1 MIFFKHRYLFRTGKW
16 YKPILALPNIPYPS
30 QKPAKALRFAVVIA
44 LINFFTVSAMAKAQQ
59 INLNLKNISL
69 ETVFNEIKKQT
80 GYGFWYDKEDIATAN
95 KISVSLKNGSLK
107 DALDQCLKNQPFTY
121 EIFDKT
127 IVVKQKAK
135 TSEKKTENKINDIE
149 IRGSVSDEK
158 GNPLVGVNVSVV
170 GTSKNTITDGKG
182 QFSISVT
189 NVNISLRFTYL
200 GFSAVEQKVVKD
212 IFLTIVLKEEPSTLN
227 SVDINAGY
235 YMVKDRERTGSIA
248 KITSS
253 TIEKQ
258 PINNIL
264 MGLQNRV
271 PGLDIVQQS
280 GVPGSGFIVQIRGRN
295 SIGSGTQPL
304 YIIDGVPY
312 PSTGIN
318 TANSSPILQSSNP
331 LSLINPND
339 IQSVEIL
346 KDADATAIY
355 GSRGANGI
363 ILITTKKGISGE
375 LKVNANIS
383 QGFSQVGREIDLMN
397 TQEYL
402 SMRMEAFRN
411 DNLSPSATDYD
422 VNGVWDKTKYTDW
435 QKELIGGTANVT
447 NASVSISGGNKN
459 SKYLVSGN
467 HYREGTV
474 FPGSFG
480 FKRTGAHTN
489 LDFGADENRF
499 KANFTATYSNSTSNL
514 MSTDLTSYITL
525 APNAPDPYNEYG
537 KLNWNYN
544 GSPLVFNPM
553 SFLLYTIDANTDNLI
568 ANANLRYR
576 ISKVLELKTSIGYT
590 SIKREE
596 IAKSPLEGLS
606 PSYGPTPADRSSQF
620 GNTSNNSWLVEPQLT
635 FEKKINN
642 GKLQA
647 LIGATLQQ
655 TAANYR
661 NIRGSNFNSD
671 ELLDNIASAS
681 VFSIT
686 QSDSYIYRYGALF
699 ARFNYNLQD
708 KYFFNITARR
718 DASSRFGSGNQIAN
732 FGAIGMAW
740 IFSEEKFIR
749 NSIPIISFGKLRA
762 SFGST
767 GNDQISD
774 YQYLQLYNSSTAYQ
788 GIPTLITSRISN
800 PNYGW
805 ENNNKLEAA
814 LQLGFLEDKVSL
826 QTAYFRN
833 RSSNQLVGNPLP
845 PSVGA
850 TIINAN
856 LPAIVQ
862 NSGWEFDTSIQI
874 INNSNWHWSTNFNI
888 SLPKNRLV
896 EYPGLSTSSNSTL
909 YIVGEPLNI
918 KRYLNTYVDPL
929 TGLYVFE
936 DVDKNGLQ
944 NDLDRYLN
952 KFIGQ
957 SAYGGLGSTIS
968 YKLFSLDILFSFSKT
983 TGFSYLN
990 NLSYAP
996 GYFSSNIPLNNQTKE
1011 VLERWQKQGD
1021 VSDIPKFSTTTPSY
1035 LNFLIGKSNGTQ
1047 SLADNSFVRLKNVSL
1062 SYKMPKKILSIVKV
1076 DNAELSVQGQNIFT
1090 ITRYPGLDPENSQLI
1105 SRLPPLRTFL
1115 FGLKVAL

>member
-1 MIFFKHRYLFRTGKW
+1 MIFFKHHSPHFRWRWLLVIESEPFKKYKLPKILKFAIVILFLTCFK
-16 YKPILALPNIPYPS
+16 
-30 QKPAKALRFAVVIA
+30 
-44 LINFFTVSAMAKAQQ
+44 VSATASAQK
-59 INLNLKNISL
+59 INLSLKDVSF
-69 ETVFNEIKKQT
+69 ETAFKEIEKQT
-80 GYGFWYDKEDIATAN
+80 GFIFWYDKAEVDLAG
-95 KISVSLKNGSLK
+95 KISVSIKNASIQQVLEE
-107 DALDQCLKNQPFTY
+107 CLKGSPFAF

-127 IVVKQKAK
+127 IA
-135 TSEKKTENKINDIE
+135 
-149 IRGSVSDEK
+149 IRRK
-158 GNPLVGVNVSVV
+158 PK
-170 GTSKNTITDGKG
+170 KNTSQESGKFSDLTIKGKVVDEQGSPMSGVTVKLKNTDRVTSTDANGEFLINVPNDKPIL
-182 QFSISVT
+182 QFSYLGYTPTEKVIDSDKFLSVT
-189 NVNISLRFTYL
+189 LSQETNTLS
-200 GFSAVEQKVVKD
+200 GVV
-212 IFLTIVLKEEPSTLN
+212 
-227 SVDINAGY
+227 INAGY
-235 YMVKDRERTGSIA
+235 YTVKDRERTGSISKVTA
-248 KITSS
+248 E

-258 PINNIL
+258 PVNNVL

-271 PGLDIVQQS
+271 SGLDITQQS
-280 GVPGSGFIVQIRGRN
+280 GVPGAGFVVQIRGRN

-304 YIIDGVPY
+304 YIIDGVQF

-318 TANSSPILQSSNP
+318 TANSNAILQSSNP

-339 IQSVEIL
+339 IESIEIL

-363 ILITTKKGISGE
+363 VLITTRKGKSGE
-375 LKVNANIS
+375 LRINANIS
-383 QGFSQVGREIDLMN
+383 QGFSQVARRIDLMN
-397 TQEYL
+397 TEEYL

-411 DNLSPSATDYD
+411 DNLNPSAIDYD
-422 VNGVWDKTKYTDW
+422 VNGVWEKTKYTDW
-435 QKELIGGTANVT
+435 QKVLIGGTANVT
-447 NASVSISGGNKN
+447 NSAVSISGGNKN

-467 HYREGTV
+467 YYREGTV

-480 FKRTGAHTN
+480 FRRIGAHTN
-489 LDFGADENRF
+489 LDFGSVENRF
-499 KANFTATYSNSTSNL
+499 KANITATYSNNVSNL

-544 GSPLVFNPM
+544 GAPVVFNPM

-568 ANANLRYR
+568 ANANLRYS
-576 ISKVLELKTSIGYT
+576 ILKGLELKTSIGYT
-590 SIKREE
+590 TIKREE

-606 PSYGPTPADRSSQF
+606 PSYSPTPADRSSQF
-620 GNTSNNSWLVEPQLT
+620 GNTSNNSWLIEPQLSYET
-635 FEKKINN
+635 KISNSKVQ
-642 GKLQA
+642 G
-647 LIGATLQQ
+647 LIGVTLQQ
-655 TAANYR
+655 NSANYR
-661 NIRGSNFNSD
+661 NIRASNFNSD
-671 ELLDNIASAS
+671 ELLDNISSAS

-699 ARFNYNLQD
+699 ARLNYNLRD
-708 KYFFNITARR
+708 KYFLNITARR

-749 NSIPIISFGKLRA
+749 NSIPFMSFGKLRA

-788 GIPTLITSRISN
+788 GTPTLITSRISN

-805 ENNNKLEAA
+805 ETNKKLEVA
-814 LQLGFLEDKVSL
+814 LQIGLLKDKVSI

-856 LPAIVQ
+856 LPAVVQ

-874 INNSNWHWSTNFNI
+874 INNSDWQWSTNFNI

-896 EYPGLSTSSNSTL
+896 KYPGLSTSSNSTL
-909 YIVGEPLNI
+909 YIIGEPLSI
-918 KRYLNTYVDPL
+918 KRYLNTYVDQQ
-929 TGLYVFE
+929 TGLYTFE

-944 NDLDRYLN
+944 NDVDKYLN
-952 KFIGQ
+952 RFLGQ
-957 SAYGGLGSTIS
+957 SAYGGLGSSVT
-968 YKLFSLDILFSFSKT
+968 YKLFSLDFLFSFSKT

-996 GYFSSNIPLNNQTKE
+996 GYFSSSIPLNNQSTE

-1021 VSDIPKFSTTTPSY
+1021 ISNIPKFSTTTSSY
-1035 LNFLIGKSNGTQ
+1035 LNFLIGKSNGVQ

-1062 SYKMPKKILSIVKV
+1062 SYQLPKKILSKLKV
-1076 DNAELSVQGQNIFT
+1076 DNAELSIQGQNIFT
-1090 ITRYPGLDPENSQLI
+1090 FTKYPGLDPENSQLI